1 MLPACSSCSA
11 GLVYTEDE
19 EEEEEESTRKMK
31 IQVGFS
37 DWARAPKQTDVSR
50 CSTRWLGVQQKV
62 LSHDSPTLQ
71 QRGAPINPSLTLLPP
86 PTPPSVALL
95 ALILVFFLCLPSSP
109 SPNIALAPSLRVY
122 ISCSRLLHGAPEF
135 ILQPVVMARFLDQSW
150 QLLVVDS

>member
-1 MLPACSSCSA
+1 MA
-11 GLVYTEDE
+11 D
-19 EEEEEESTRKMK
+19 R
-31 IQVGFS
+31 
-37 DWARAPKQTDVSR
+37 
-50 CSTRWLGVQQKV
+50 RWLGVQQKV

-71 QRGAPINPSLTLLPP
+71 QRGAPAAD
-86 PTPPSVALL
+86 PPSVALL
-95 ALILVFFLCLPSSP
+95 ALILVFFLCLPSSR